1 MISLAWL
8 IYQGFQECVWC
19 VWCVLI
25 CMCVS
30 YKDLAREV
38 QEEIFGAS

>member
-8 IYQGFQECVWC
+8 IYQGFQEC

-38 QEEIFGAS
+38 QEIFGAR